1 MLVCHFNEES
11 QNNVYPKSSAA
22 MMKNPT
28 AKPVKMRMATRSMLS
43 LSLLMMS
50 SCLPMVPTKCLP
62 MVLAR

>member
-1 MLVCHFNEES
+1 MLVCNFND
-11 QNNVYPKSSAA
+11 VYPKSSAA

-43 LSLLMMS
+43 CLSLMP
-50 SCLPMVPTKCLP
+50 SCLPMVATRYLQ